1 MRDEVERRTWLLE
14 QFLIETK
21 KYAHNEGKT
30 GDFHL
35 ARGNLLLDVGEAFDL
50 FSATEKEQM
59 HTALFA
65 KNLNAIRKLLN

>member
-1 MRDEVERRTWLLE
+1 MAVGALPHRDEEVRAQR
-14 QFLIETK
+14 
-21 KYAHNEGKT
+21 GKT

-35 ARGNLLLDVGEAFDL
+35 TRGNLLLDVGEAFDL